1 MDKDTYELEELLD
14 EDDLIQEVKSL
25 NSRLID
31 YLQRREVVEK
41 LVQYLTEGPGDSDD
55 PKRQFKYP
63 YAACEI
69 FACEVDGVFA
79 TLLDDM
85 SLMGRLFGFLDTDQ
99 PLNAALAGY
108 FGRVIGSLLM
118 RRTGDLMGYIK
129 KNQHV
134 LKWLMNHLRTT
145 SIAEVIVHLVGSGE
159 QSYTYYGNHHMYWL
173 AETSLMQMLVDRLSA
188 EYPSETQSNAADIL
202 AAIAH
207 TQPSPLAS
215 KLSSW
220 EFMKMLFQRALD
232 PSGSGVLVPTLNVC
246 IALLD
251 PKRVQTEQDMGMSMG
266 GGSGELRPSSP
277 VDSGLKEH
285 AVRGILEEMP
295 QLVQLLQ
302 HDDGEH
308 IPLETAFG
316 KLDARLGS
324 RRWKVVELL
333 AVLSS
338 AGGIAVEEALIQHGA
353 IKTCQTLFLE
363 FPFNNLLHHSVVT
376 LLCACL
382 EGSSTMLKHVIQD
395 CDLPTWLASAPT
407 SVAHSNGA
415 APMRA
420 GYMGHVTLMGN
431 TVLEIAKQRPE
442 VVALLAGKEQW
453 TLFVSTSLRERN
465 ELENVSKWACGRPSS
480 LVNGY
485 DSDPDDKPHD
495 MYNRYINADDDPDDD
510 DDDDIVD
517 SLNDYQK
524 GTEENLDS
532 KETRDS
538 WEDAEGDEDVDSI
551 DSEEDG
557 ELVLPVPSGAG
568 LQPIA
573 GEDDEVLLESE
584 EDADMVI
591 GVDQSPEGKLATEKP
606 ASLVTDD
613 AALSPSSSPAFKV
626 PTELSPQEHASPKG
640 QATEVVGDTE
650 PAFNSF
656 QFWKPQMPVIDDL

>member
-1 MDKDTYELEELLD
+1 
-14 EDDLIQEVKSL
+14 
-25 NSRLID
+25 
-31 YLQRREVVEK
+31 VEK

-118 RRTGDLMGYIK
+118 RRTGDLMSYIK
-129 KNQHV
+129 KNQVRRPRFTYATVYAWFPLACRLGWGETAVLIDFSCFFVAWQHV
-134 LKWLMNHLRTT
+134 LKWFMNHLRTT

-285 AVRGILEEMP
+285 AVSGILEEMP

-480 LVNGY
+480 LGNGY

-495 MYNRYINADDDPDDD
+495 MYNRYINAGDDPDD

-532 KETRDS
+532 
-538 WEDAEGDEDVDSI
+538 
-551 DSEEDG
+551 EE
-557 ELVLPVPSGAG
+557 VRMRV
-568 LQPIA
+568 
-573 GEDDEVLLESE
+573 
-584 EDADMVI
+584 
-591 GVDQSPEGKLATEKP
+591 
-606 ASLVTDD
+606 ASLCSVT
-613 AALSPSSSPAFKV
+613 
-626 PTELSPQEHASPKG
+626 Q
-640 QATEVVGDTE
+640 
-650 PAFNSF
+650 
-656 QFWKPQMPVIDDL
+656 